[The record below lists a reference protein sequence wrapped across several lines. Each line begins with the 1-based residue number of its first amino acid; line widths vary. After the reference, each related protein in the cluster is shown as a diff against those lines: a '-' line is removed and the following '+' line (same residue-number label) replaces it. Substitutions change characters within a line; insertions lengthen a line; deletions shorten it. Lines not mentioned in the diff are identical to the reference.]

1 MRTNIY
7 YNQKIHDGGYF
18 IADEYEVFSVVRK
31 RNN

>member
-7 YNQKIHDGGYF
+7 QKIHDGGYF